1 MTTPRTIIRLI
12 HRTAL
17 LAVTMVAVCIPP
29 ALADVDDLLRATQDG
44 RSVEVIVKLRQ
55 ADAIM
60 RSNAT
65 SSVSIQRRR
74 VAEAVQALE
83 PKLQDLGLDIES
95 SFATLPYVSTTV
107 DRAQMVRLLERG
119 DVADVFINATE
130 RKSQSA
136 YVRPTQLER
145 TQLAS
150 SVPSIDMADV
160 WAKGFDGSNTTI
172 AIIDGGFRSS
182 HPMFAGKVIAEACFS
197 DNAPTFDTYTRCP
210 SGATPEI
217 GVGAASNCPAG
228 STRCDHGTHVASIA
242 AGNDGTNFG
251 VARGAKVLLIDVF
264 AEVRSTT
271 DCSPDPSPC
280 ELTDRLSVLKA
291 LDHVNEVAAQYNIVA
306 VNLSLGGTSS
316 EGACDTDPRREVID
330 MLRAKGI
337 ATTAAAGNA
346 GLTGKIN
353 APSCISSAVAVG
365 ATNDGVSVAS
375 FSNVSANTDLMAP
388 GVSIR
393 AASGQ
398 DNGFKTLQGTSMAA
412 PHVAGA
418 FAVLRAA
425 MPTKTIDDIEQALK
439 ATGLK
444 TTRTDSNIII
454 PKIQV
459 NKALLRLQGRDK
471 RSFNNVVS
479 AANANT
485 LGTTFLRFQNDTAAA
500 GTVTVSLREAE
511 TGEVV
516 GTWDSPNIP
525 PRASTQFDIS
535 KLEGEARA
543 TLQNTPVASSARPYF
558 NLEVESTFTGY
569 MQHIVWARAQGVLTN
584 LSSCADGLSTDGRT
598 LLNVHSRLID
608 GYPSRL
614 RIANTGTASEP
625 ATLSFFNAAN
635 GRALGS
641 FTTSAIPPGAA
652 LEVTLARIEGAV
664 PALQDPAVTG
674 SNATQQYNVK
684 LENITGYVQHIVENT
699 RAGLLID
706 MSPKCEL
713 GVR

>member
-1 MTTPRTIIRLI
+1 MTTSRTIISLF
-12 HRTAL
+12 HRAAL
-17 LAVTMVAVCIPP
+17 VAVTMLAICISPAVADI
-29 ALADVDDLLRATQDG
+29 DDLLRATEDG

-65 SSVSIQRRR
+65 SSVSVQRRR
-74 VAEAVQALE
+74 ITEAVQALE
-83 PKLQDLGLDIES
+83 PKLHDMGLDVET

-119 DVADVFINATE
+119 EVADVFINTTE
-130 RKSQSA
+130 RKSQFTTT
-136 YVRPTQLER
+136 RPNRFER

-150 SVPSIDMADV
+150 SVPSIDITDA

-172 AIIDGGFRSS
+172 AVIDGGFRTT
-182 HPMFAGKVIAEACFS
+182 HPMFAGKVVAEACFS

-217 GVGAASNCPAG
+217 AAGAASNCPAG
-228 STRCDHGTHVASIA
+228 SDRCDHGTHVASIA

-251 VARGAKVLLIDVF
+251 VARGAKLLLIDVF
-264 AEVRSTT
+264 AEVRNTT

-280 ELTDRLSVLKA
+280 ELTDRVSVLKA
-291 LDHVNEVAAQYNIVA
+291 LDHVNQVAAQYNIVA
-306 VNLSLGGTSS
+306 VNLSLGGASVES
-316 EGACDTDPRREVID
+316 ACDTDPRREVID

-337 ATTAAAGNA
+337 ATAAATGNG

-353 APSCISSAVAVG
+353 APACISSAVAVG
-365 ATNDGVSVAS
+365 ATNDAVAVAS
-375 FSNVSANTDLMAP
+375 TSNVSVNADLMAP

-398 DNGFKTLQGTSMAA
+398 DNGFKTLSGTSMAT

-444 TTRTDSNIII
+444 TTRADSNLAI

-479 AANANT
+479 AANASVF
-485 LGTTFLRFQNDTAAA
+485 GATFLRFQNDTATA

-511 TGEVV
+511 TGQIV
-516 GTWDSPNIP
+516 GTWQSPNIP
-525 PRASTQFDIS
+525 ARASMQYGIS
-535 KLEGEARA
+535 KLETEARA

-569 MQHIVWARAQGVLTN
+569 MQHIVWARDQGILTN
-584 LSSCADGLSTDGRT
+584 LSACADGLSSDGRT
-598 LLNVHSRLID
+598 LLNVHSRLIE

-614 RIANTGTASEP
+614 RIANTGTATEP
-625 ATLSFFNAAN
+625 ATVSFYNAIN
-635 GRALGS
+635 GQALGS
-641 FTTSAIPPGAA
+641 YTTPAIPPGAA
-652 LEVTLARIEGAV
+652 LEVALARIEGAV
-664 PALQDPAVTG
+664 PALQDPTVTG

-684 LENITGYVQHIVENT
+684 LENFTGYVQHIVENT